1 MIKRAAISLII
12 ICISIVL
19 GKTLNNW
26 MLPVKICG
34 SIGLVCFGLAVIL
47 NDVFIRRD
55 RFISN
60 NSIDRASD
68 KIVRSKITNFV
79 MFVGS
84 TNTVL
89 AIVVFFI
96 IK

>member
-1 MIKRAAISLII
+1 MIKRATISLII

-19 GKTLNNW
+19 GKALNNW

-34 SIGLVCFGLAVIL
+34 SIGLVCFGLAIIL

-55 RFISN
+55 RLISN
-60 NSIDRASD
+60 NCIDRVRD
-68 KIVRSKITNFV
+68 KKIRSKITNFV